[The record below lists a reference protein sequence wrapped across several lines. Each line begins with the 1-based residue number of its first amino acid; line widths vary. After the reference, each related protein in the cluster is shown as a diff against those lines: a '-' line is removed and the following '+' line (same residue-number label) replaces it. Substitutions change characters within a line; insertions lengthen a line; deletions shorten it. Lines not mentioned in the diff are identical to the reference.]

1 MLKQLQLSH
10 FRSYSSLELDVS
22 EQVLL
27 ILGSNATG
35 KTNILEAMYIASTG
49 RSFRGE
55 DHELIQHGA
64 PGFRIDAHYDDEVI
78 KVVFQDSPTKR
89 KSIQRDEVR
98 IQRGTLLG
106 RHPVVLFEPND
117 LALLSGPPER
127 RRRYLDFVLAQT
139 NLQYRQ
145 ALQQYRRLLRQR
157 NALLW
162 RNRRQPIMSLE
173 DQLFILET
181 QLAQPAENLSN
192 WRAEFIDGLS
202 GRVHE
207 IVGRIAQRP
216 HDLQIDF
223 HEKSLDILSRYE
235 RNRSRDIAVGTT
247 SVGPHRE
254 DWSVIFDTHPLN
266 TTASRGEVRTALLA
280 LKLAELEYLRE
291 HSEGAAPLL
300 LLDDVFSELDEARRR
315 YLIREL
321 ESVQT
326 VITSTD
332 IDKRLRLPA
341 QTLDLTRPT
350 E

>member
-10 FRSYSSLELDVS
+10 FRSYDSLELDLS

-27 ILGSNATG
+27 ILGPNATG
-35 KTNILEAMYIASTG
+35 KTNILEAMYVAATG

-55 DHELIQHGA
+55 DHELIQHEA
-64 PGFRIDAHYDDEVI
+64 PGFRVDARYDDEVI
-78 KVVFQDSPTKR
+78 KVVFQDLPSKR
-89 KSIQRDEVR
+89 KTIQRDEVR
-98 IQRGTLLG
+98 IQRGALLG

-117 LALLSGPPER
+117 LVLLSGPPDR

-162 RNRRQPIMSLE
+162 RNRRQPIIQLD

-181 QLAQPAENLSN
+181 QLAQPAENISQ
-192 WRAEFIDGLS
+192 WRAEFIRGLS
-202 GRVHE
+202 QRVHQ

-216 HDLQIDF
+216 H
-223 HEKSLDILSRYE
+223 SLDIEFTEKSSDILARYE
-235 RNRSRDIAVGTT
+235 QNRGRDIAVGTT

-254 DWSVIFDTHPLN
+254 DWAVIFDTHPLN
-266 TTASRGEVRTALLA
+266 ATASRGEVRTALLA

-291 HSEGAAPLL
+291 NSEGAAPLL

-341 QTLDLTRPT
+341 QTLDLTRPA
-350 E
+350 